1 MSIEQFIASLA
12 ASDLSLQ
19 GKLDALRTEFEANLA
34 PPPVVAA
41 LHRATDDL
49 IASGAAD
56 RALKVGDL
64 APTFTLLDAEGKP
77 VSTAALLAHGPLVV
91 TFYRGVWCPSCNLD
105 LQALEAA
112 RPQIEACGAR
122 LIAVSQQTAAN
133 SRKSQR
139 QNNLGFPILSDPGG
153 DTGARFG
160 VRWTVPPYLR
170 EIHQALGADL
180 TQFNGEDS
188 WTLAMPARYVIG
200 GDGVIAYAEINPD
213 YTRRPDPAELL
224 PVLDALRAKRAA

>member
-12 ASDLSLQ
+12 ASDFSLKVNSTRS
-19 GKLDALRTEFEANLA
+19 GRSSRPTC

-41 LHRATDDL
+41 LHLARTDEL

-56 RALKVGDL
+56 RALKAGDV
-64 APTFTLLDAEGKP
+64 APTFTLPDAEGKP
-77 VSTAALLAHGPLVV
+77 ALYGRTAGTRSLGRHV
-91 TFYRGVWCPSCNLD
+91 YRGVWCPCCNLD

-112 RPQIEACGAR
+112 RPQIEARGAR

-160 VRWTVPPYLR
+160 VRSTVPPLLAR
-170 EIHQALGADL
+170 DPSGA
-180 TQFNGEDS
+180 
-188 WTLAMPARYVIG
+188 R
-200 GDGVIAYAEINPD
+200 
-213 YTRRPDPAELL
+213 RRPHAIQ
-224 PVLDALRAKRAA
+224 R